1 VPEDENKKDREKVS
15 QNPENFLAIVGLS
28 HGQHH
33 EILKKY
39 IRTYVKSEKD
49 GGYFGS
55 IGGWKE
61 LVSEEDWEAFD
72 EFREKEYVKIIDK
85 FMSENGIEPE
95 WY

>member
-1 VPEDENKKDREKVS
+1 MQNITTRELKHLC
-15 QNPENFLAIVGLS
+15 NFLTHAMNYKV
-28 HGQHH
+28 
-33 EILKKY
+33 
-39 IRTYVKSEKD
+39 
-49 GGYFGS
+49 
-55 IGGWKE
+55 E